1 MDPDPA
7 AWVLGLVAGG
17 GGAGSPGRRTAIVDP
32 ATVMPGDPAAMGMA
46 LAAAAALCNAAAFV
60 VARRTNASAL
70 TLTW

>member
-1 MDPDPA
+1 MDPDPV
-7 AWVLGLVAGG
+7 AWILGLVAGG
-17 GGAGSPGRRTAIVDP
+17 AGAGSSDRTAIVDP
-32 ATVMPGDPAAMGMA
+32 ATKMPADPARMGMT